1 MKDEKK
7 LLVEYVKTLENDI
20 LVNQYDNK
28 DDKQKDVDNL
38 MKSIDRLNKMNE
50 LESLEKEKK
59 VNQKIEEDKLKLEK
73 ERLDLEK
80 DKLDL
85 ANRQHNSNVSL
96 EVRKIENNSKNDKNN
111 TRVKVIEVVAVPITL
126 FIGKCIFE
134 NYSMKKICYFE
145 ENHVFTTTPSK
156 QIISNLFRK
165 K

>member
-20 LVNQYDNK
+20 LINQYDNK

-73 ERLDLEK
+73 EKLDLEK
-80 DKLDL
+80 DKLE
-85 ANRQHNSNVSL
+85 QYIS
-96 EVRKIENNSKNDKNN
+96 
-111 TRVKVIEVVAVPITL
+111 
-126 FIGKCIFE
+126 IGYI
-134 NYSMKKICYFE
+134 NGIKKIIEISSLVWRIFRIMKD
-145 ENHVFTTTPSK
+145 PS
-156 QIISNLFRK
+156 IIIMYKETIKIKNYDTEHF
-165 K
+165 

>member
-73 ERLDLEK
+73 EKLDLEK

-96 EVRKIENNSKNDKNN
+96 EIRKIENNSKNDKNN
-111 TRVKVIEVVAVPITL
+111 TRIKVIEVVAVPITL

-134 NYSMKKICYFE
+134 NY
-145 ENHVFTTTPSK
+145 
-156 QIISNLFRK
+156 
-165 K
+165 

>member
-50 LESLEKEKK
+50 LESLEKE
-59 VNQKIEEDKLKLEK
+59 
-73 ERLDLEK
+73 RLDLEK

-111 TRVKVIEVVAVPITL
+111 TRIKVIEVVAVPITL

-165 K
+165 